1 LIDENDETVFSGQ
14 DDDNTVV
21 SGPGDGDARGSGQDD
36 DTTVVSGPGD
46 GDAAGSGQDDD
57 RTVVSGQRDDASVF
71 DAASPP
77 RDVSVPNY
85 RIIQKVGEG
94 GMGEVYEAEQEE
106 PIRRRVALKV
116 IKMGMDTKE
125 VVARFES
132 ERQALALMDHP
143 AIARVF
149 AAGMTDVGQPYFAM
163 EFVKGVPI
171 TKYCDSHRLSTR
183 ARLELFQKVCEGVQ
197 HAHQKGI
204 IHRDLKPSNVLVAVQ
219 GDKPEPKI
227 IDFGLAKATAQQL
240 TDHTVFTHH
249 GQMLG
254 TPEYMSPEQADLT
267 GLDIDTRTDVYSLG
281 LLLYELLVGALPFDS
296 KELRK
301 GGFDLI
307 RKKIRE
313 DEPSKPSAKVTR
325 LGDASEAAAVQ
336 RRTDPAALSKQ
347 LRGDLDW
354 IIMKAVEKDRTRRY
368 DSASDLAA
376 DISRHL
382 NNHPVLAGPPST
394 AYRMKKFVARHK
406 VGVAAGSVVLV
417 TLLLGIT
424 GTTIGLFRSVR
435 AERMAREQAEAAR
448 QVSEFLEGLFAVS
461 DPGESR
467 GNTITAREILDN
479 GRDRIVVDLQDQPL
493 VQARLMTT
501 MGRVYRRLG
510 LYGEARRLHETALA
524 ARQSEMGEQTLEVAE
539 SRLELGWNLEAIGDY
554 EDALAMYA
562 GALATQREILG
573 PEHPDVARTISSIG
587 KVYNK
592 TRRFEEAKASH
603 ELALQI
609 REKSLGGDHIDV
621 SNSLN
626 LLGNVHVAMTDY
638 RGALPY
644 YERALTI
651 REKNLGGDHPRV
663 AVVLGNLA
671 NAYWNLGDYNTA
683 RPLNAR
689 ALAIQEKVLGP
700 DHPDLAYALN
710 NTANLL
716 SASGDYAAAKRTHE
730 RALEI
735 RQKHLRW
742 DHPELADT
750 YYNLACVSALQGDRT
765 AALLYLNESV
775 RRGFAKTIIFHDS
788 DLASIREDPEYIR
801 IVDELSGRIGR
812 PDTNTTN

>member
-1 LIDENDETVFSGQ
+1 MSGRDDENDETV
-14 DDDNTVV
+14 V
-21 SGPGDGDARGSGQDD
+21 SGPG
-36 DTTVVSGPGD
+36 
-46 GDAAGSGQDDD
+46 DD
-57 RTVVSGQRDDASVF
+57 RTVVSGQDDDKTVVSGERDDESVF
-71 DAASPP
+71 DAMSPP
-77 RDVSVPNY
+77 QDVSVPNY

-132 ERQALALMDHP
+132 ERQALAMMDHP
-143 AIARVF
+143 SIARVF
-149 AAGMTDVGQPYFAM
+149 AAGMTDRGQPYFAM

-171 TKYCDSHRLSTR
+171 TKYCDEHRLPTR

-204 IHRDLKPSNVLVAVQ
+204 IHRDLKPSNVLVTVQ

-227 IDFGLAKATAQQL
+227 IDFGLAKATEQRL

-296 KELRK
+296 RELRK

-313 DEPSKPSAKVTR
+313 DEPSKPSARVTR
-325 LGDASEAAAVQ
+325 LGNVSEAAAVQ
-336 RRTDPAALSKQ
+336 RRTDPAALSRQ

-376 DISRHL
+376 DIGRHL
-382 NNHPVLAGPPST
+382 NNHPVLAGPPSS

-424 GTTIGLFRSVR
+424 GTTIGLFRSVK

-467 GNTITAREILDN
+467 GNSITAREILDN
-479 GRDRIVVDLQDQPL
+479 GRDRIAADLQDQPL

-524 ARQSEMGEQTLEVAE
+524 TRQREMGEQTLEVAE

-554 EDALAMYA
+554 EDALLMYE
-562 GALATQREILG
+562 GALATKRDILG
-573 PEHPDVARTISSIG
+573 PDHPDVARTISSIG
-587 KVYNK
+587 TVYNK

-603 ELALQI
+603 ELALGI
-609 REKSLGGDHIDV
+609 REKALGGDHIDV

-626 LLGNVHVAMTDY
+626 LLGNVHVAMADY

-651 REKNLGGDHPRV
+651 REKKLGTNHPRV

-735 RQKHLRW
+735 RQKNLRW

-765 AALLYLNESV
+765 AALAYLGESV
-775 RRGFAKTIIFHDS
+775 RRGFAKTIIFHDT
-788 DLASIREDPEYIR
+788 DLASLRDDPEYVR
-801 IVDELSGRIGR
+801 IVDELSGRVGR